1 MKAQKHISAF
11 IIFLTMLVQNVYA
24 VESWEFKVF
33 YGDTEIGEHHFNL
46 VNNNDREKVEI
57 KADFNVDILFINV
70 YSYKHNN
77 IEIWKDSC
85 LNSIE
90 SSTIDGGEKY
100 LVEGVDEKGTFKIK
114 SNLGYEEVDGCVK
127 TFAYWDKEFL
137 DSESLLNSQTG
148 EIVDVDIS
156 YVADEK
162 LLVRDKIIDTKRY
175 EVKTDEFNIDL
186 WYSDKNEWVALH
198 STTQDGTKLR
208 YQIK

>member
-1 MKAQKHISAF
+1 MKQKKSISAF
-11 IIFLTMLVQNVYA
+11 ILLCTVMFQPIYA
-24 VESWEFKVF
+24 MESWQFKVF
-33 YGDTEIGEHHFNL
+33 YGDTEIGEHHFKRVKDNG
-46 VNNNDREKVEI
+46 RQKVEI
-57 KADFNVDILFINV
+57 NADFNVDIFFINV

-90 SSTIDGGEKY
+90 SSTIDDGEKY
-100 LVEGVDEKGTFKIK
+100 LVAGVNEDGVFKIK

-127 TFAYWDKEFL
+127 TFAYWDKGFL

-156 YVADEK
+156 FVADEK
-162 LLVRDKIIDTKRY
+162 LLVRNKEISTKRY
-175 EVKTDEFNIDL
+175 AVKTDEFNIDL
-186 WYSDKNEWVALH
+186 WYSEKNEWVALH